1 MRSLTRSRAA
11 AFVALAAMMML
22 FVAPL
27 ISKSLAQ
34 MTACH
39 QSAQHA
45 SAQAADTGSAH
56 GGHTGVKFGMLMP
69 HGGQSLMEDIA
80 CGYCQLLIHLPL
92 ILVIA
97 QPLIWLMLFA
107 FRSPP
112 VGDPLCLYPS
122 KSYRK
127 NLARAPPLFALSI

>member
-1 MRSLTRSRAA
+1 MRSLIRSKAA

-45 SAQAADTGSAH
+45 SVQAADSGSVYGEHA
-56 GGHTGVKFGMLMP
+56 GMKLGMLMP

-80 CGYCQLLIHLPL
+80 CGYCQLLVHLPL
-92 ILVIA
+92 ILAIA
-97 QPLIWLMLFA
+97 QPLVWLMLFA

-112 VGDPLCLYPS
+112 VRDLLCLYPS

-127 NLARAPPLFALSI
+127 NLARAPPPFALSF